1 MTNTAPHDL
10 RSRLG
15 LLGVRI
21 VGHLAAI
28 LLRLLGATWRIR
40 TEGPDPLPGD
50 PLSPAPLSPEKAPE
64 KAPVVAAFWHRN
76 VLIGAHYYRDR
87 RFAAA
92 VSRSPDGDRIAAL
105 LTALGYRPAP
115 RGSSTRGG
123 AAALRELF
131 KLVRSGTTVSVQ
143 PDGPQGPARVSKVGI
158 ITLARLTRRPIT
170 PVGFSAWPRLRFR
183 SWDGLLLPLP
193 FARVICRYA
202 KPIPVPPDADD
213 DEQER
218 LRKALD
224 KALND
229 LTDQLDSQLGA

>member
-1 MTNTAPHDL
+1 MTNPAPHDL

-21 VGHLAAI
+21 VGQLAAI
-28 LLRLLGATWRIR
+28 LMRLLGATWRVR

-50 PLSPAPLSPEKAPE
+50 PLAPE

-131 KLVRSGTTVSVQ
+131 KLVHSGTTVSVQ
-143 PDGPQGPARVSKVGI
+143 PDGPQGPARVSKLGI
-158 ITLARLTRRPIT
+158 ITLARLSRRPIT
-170 PVGFSAWPRLRFR
+170 PVGFAAWPRLRFR

-229 LTDQLDSQLGA
+229 LTDQLDSQLGV

>member
-1 MTNTAPHDL
+1 MTNPAPHDL

-21 VGHLAAI
+21 VGQLAAI
-28 LLRLLGATWRIR
+28 LMRLLGATWRVR
-40 TEGPDPLPGD
+40 TEGPDPLAENPV
-50 PLSPAPLSPEKAPE
+50 APE

-76 VLIGAHYYRDR
+76 VLIGAHYYRNR

-123 AAALRELF
+123 AAALRALF
-131 KLVRSGTTVSVQ
+131 KLVRSGITVSVQ

>member
-1 MTNTAPHDL
+1 MTHPAPHDL

-21 VGHLAAI
+21 VGQLAAI
-28 LLRLLGATWRIR
+28 LMRLLGATWRVR
-40 TEGPDPLPGD
+40 TEGPDPL
-50 PLSPAPLSPEKAPE
+50 AQE
-64 KAPVVAAFWHRN
+64 KAPVVAAFWHCN

-123 AAALRELF
+123 AAALRALF

-143 PDGPQGPARVSKVGI
+143 PDGPQGPARVSKLGI
-158 ITLARLTRRPIT
+158 ITLARLSRRPIT